1 MNLSL
6 PPHLSEP
13 KWSELE
19 TRLTEK
25 IGKKLFMKVG
35 FTMKRTVVSLKTYF
49 HEVFN
54 PIVTRDFKEKT
65 VVVFQEGRIQKGKER
80 IKPQK
85 NLKNKFQEMNPN

>member
-65 VVVFQEGRIQKGKER
+65 VVVFQEGRIQKGKG
-80 IKPQK
+80 K
-85 NLKNKFQEMNPN
+85 LKTPKES